1 MDICTYDTT
10 DTLFGLAF
18 NFLSVLLSGQPF
30 NPHIR
35 MTTSV
40 TNIICSI
47 VFGERYEYDDDALQE
62 IHVLLDKFGEVLE
75 TMWIQVWLHLWI
87 IYALCKYK
95 NGMVEQFKLQQMPT
109 VNKSMTILWHSME
122 CLYQIYFCHLLGS
135 PLNINIT
142 VLVNRSTS
150 QNVMDYSSF
159 VFKCVRHQK
168 STNMTLCRTNHHVS
182 LTPIR
187 KFKHCLYP
195 LAHCGF
201 SVHHLH
207 STVQCSEVIRAALRY
222 LPS

>member
-75 TMWIQVWLHLWI
+75 TMWIQVWLHL
-87 IYALCKYK
+87 
-95 NGMVEQFKLQQMPT
+95 
-109 VNKSMTILWHSME
+109 
-122 CLYQIYFCHLLGS
+122 
-135 PLNINIT
+135 
-142 VLVNRSTS
+142 
-150 QNVMDYSSF
+150 
-159 VFKCVRHQK
+159 
-168 STNMTLCRTNHHVS
+168 
-182 LTPIR
+182 
-187 KFKHCLYP
+187 
-195 LAHCGF
+195 
-201 SVHHLH
+201 
-207 STVQCSEVIRAALRY
+207 
-222 LPS
+222 